1 MLQRNI
7 AHMMLVLS
15 PPLVWLTYLEFFVHA
30 GANVGIRQAC
40 VVLIAMFMSGSSILF
55 RRWPF
60 DGWPRYAEA
69 LAYGICGISVLLLI
83 VFLCTSGIALL

>member
-7 AHMMLVLS
+7 AQMMLILS

-69 LAYGICGISVLLLI
+69 LAYGTCGISVLLLI